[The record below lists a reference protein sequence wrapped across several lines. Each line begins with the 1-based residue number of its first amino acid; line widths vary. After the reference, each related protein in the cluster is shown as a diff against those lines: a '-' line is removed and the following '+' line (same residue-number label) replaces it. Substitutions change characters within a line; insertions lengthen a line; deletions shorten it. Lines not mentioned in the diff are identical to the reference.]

1 MGGLVSSRINMNI
14 KIVALAALSWLSL
27 TAKPFYQLES
37 ALTIKGDSLPNWD
50 YLTIDPTRPMLY
62 ITRREDGVLMYNT
75 ETKQVTGALENT
87 RGGNAVTIVPELD
100 RLYVTNTDGSLTI
113 FQLSGHKLLVRKSYG
128 ESADNAFYDPATKQL
143 LITEGD
149 QKKAVFVD
157 AVTFAQVGTLEYD
170 SEKLEGT
177 APDGKGFMYMALR
190 DRDKV
195 IKIDMRS
202 RQVVA
207 EWPTPGFTLPNGV
220 AFDAANNRVFVTCRG
235 DNPSVIVFDAATG
248 KIVASPAIGRN
259 NDVIAFDAETRQI
272 YTSNGL
278 DGTLVVIQQ
287 VDANTYKLVE
297 AATTRPWART
307 MAVDFKTKKVYLVT
321 AEGTVDPSKSWKSSI
336 APFYPNKYF
345 KDTFTLLT
353 YSRR

>member
-1 MGGLVSSRINMNI
+1 MRTS
-14 KIVALAALSWLSL
+14 IVPWVAALALHSVLNAQ
-27 TAKPFYQLES
+27 AQPFYQLES
-37 ALTIKGDSLPNWD
+37 ALVIKSPTAPNWD
-50 YLTIDPTRPMLY
+50 YLAIDPIRPCLY
-62 ITRREDGVLMYNT
+62 ISRREDGVLMYHT
-75 ETKQVTGALENT
+75 ETKLVTGVLENT
-87 RGGNAVTIVPELD
+87 KGGNAVTIVLELD

-113 FQLSGHKLLVRKSYG
+113 FRLSDLKLLARNSYG

-143 LITEGD
+143 LITQGD

-157 AVTFAQVGTLEYD
+157 ALTLAQLAALDYD

-177 APDGKGFMYMALR
+177 VADGQGFMYMALR

-207 EWPTPGFTLPNGV
+207 EWPTTGFKLPNGV
-220 AFDAANNRVFVTCRG
+220 AIDAANNRLFVTTRG
-235 DNPSVIVFDAATG
+235 DNPSVLVFNIATG

-259 NDVIAFDAETRQI
+259 NDVIVFDPETKKI

-278 DGTLVVIQQ
+278 DGTLVIIDQ
-287 VDANTYKLVE
+287 VDANTYKLAE

-321 AEGTVDPSKSWKSSI
+321 AEGTVDPAKSWKASI

-353 YSRR
+353 YSHK

>member
-1 MGGLVSSRINMNI
+1 MRSFCLRRTA
-14 KIVALAALSWLSL
+14 ALAAGALHFALL
-27 TAKPFYQLES
+27 APAEPFYQLES
-37 ALTIKGDSLPNWD
+37 ALVIPSPTAPNWD
-50 YLTIDPTRPMLY
+50 YLAVDPTRPVLY
-62 ITRREDGVLMYNT
+62 ITRREDGVLMYDT
-75 ETKQVTGALENT
+75 ETRRVTGILENT
-87 RGGNAVTIVPELD
+87 VGGNAVTIVTELD
-100 RLYVTNTDGSLTI
+100 RLYVTNTDGSLTV
-113 FQLSGHKLLVRKSYG
+113 FRLADLSFITRNSYG
-128 ESADNAFYDPATKQL
+128 HSADNAFYDPVTKQL

-149 QKKAVFVD
+149 EKKAVFVD
-157 AVTFAQVGTLEYD
+157 ARTLATVATLEYD

-195 IKIDMRS
+195 LKIDM
-202 RQVVA
+202 QQHKVVA
-207 EWPTPGFTLPNGV
+207 EWPTPGFKLPNGV
-220 AFDAANNRVFVTCRG
+220 AFDAANNRLFVSCRG
-235 DNPSVIVFDAATG
+235 DNPSLIVFDVATG

-259 NDVIAFDAETRQI
+259 NDVIVFDAEAKKI

-278 DGTLVVIQQ
+278 DGTLVILDQI
-287 VDANTYKLVE
+287 DANTYKLAE

-321 AEGTVDPSKSWKSSI
+321 AEGTVDPAKPWKAGI

-353 YSRR
+353 YSSK

>member
-1 MGGLVSSRINMNI
+1 MRSRFFHRIAALVAGALHL
-14 KIVALAALSWLSL
+14 ALAAQ
-27 TAKPFYQLES
+27 AAPFYQLES
-37 ALTIKGDSLPNWD
+37 ALVIKSPTAPNWD
-50 YLTIDPTRPMLY
+50 YLAVDPTRPVLY

-75 ETKQVTGALENT
+75 ETRQITGVLENT

-113 FQLSGHKLLVRKSYG
+113 FQLSDLRLLTRNSYG
-128 ESADNAFYDPATKQL
+128 ESADNAFYDPVTKQL

-149 QKKAVFVD
+149 EKKAVFVD
-157 AVTFAQVGTLEYD
+157 ARTYATVATLEYD

-177 APDGKGFMYMALR
+177 AADGKGFMYMALR

-195 IKIDMRS
+195 LKIDMH
-202 RQVVA
+202 QHKVVA
-207 EWPTPGFTLPNGV
+207 EWPTPGFKLPNGV
-220 AFDAANNRVFVTCRG
+220 AFDAANNRLFVTTRG
-235 DNPSVIVFDAATG
+235 DNPSVLVFDVATG

-259 NDVIAFDAETRQI
+259 NDVVVFDQEAKKI

-278 DGTLVVIQQ
+278 DGTLVILDQ
-287 VDANTYKLVE
+287 VDANTYKLAE

-321 AEGTVDPSKSWKSSI
+321 AEGTVDPSKGWKTGI

-353 YSRR
+353 YARQ

>member
-1 MGGLVSSRINMNI
+1 MRTSTVRW
-14 KIVALAALSWLSL
+14 VAALAALALHSILN
-27 TAKPFYQLES
+27 AQAQPFYQLES
-37 ALTIKGDSLPNWD
+37 ALVIKSPTAPNWD
-50 YLTIDPTRPMLY
+50 YLAIDPIRPVLY
-62 ITRREDGVLMYNT
+62 ISRREDGVLMYHT
-75 ETKQVTGALENT
+75 ENKLVTGVLENT
-87 RGGNAVTIVPELD
+87 KGGNAVTIVPELD

-113 FQLSGHKLLVRKSYG
+113 FRLSDLKLLARNSYG

-143 LITEGD
+143 LITQGD

-157 AVTFAQVGTLEYD
+157 ALTLAQVATLEYD

-177 APDGKGFMYMALR
+177 AADGQGFMYMALR

-207 EWPTPGFTLPNGV
+207 EWPTTGYKLPNGV
-220 AFDAANNRVFVTCRG
+220 AFDAAHNRLFVTTRG
-235 DNPSVIVFDAATG
+235 DNPSVLVFDAATG
-248 KIVASPAIGRN
+248 KIVASSAIGRN
-259 NDVIAFDAETRQI
+259 NDVIVFDPETKKI

-278 DGTLVVIQQ
+278 DGTLVIIDQ
-287 VDANTYKLVE
+287 VDANTYKLAE

-321 AEGTVDPSKSWKSSI
+321 AEGTVDPAKSWKASI

-353 YSRR
+353 YSHK

>member
-1 MGGLVSSRINMNI
+1 MKLRIA
-14 KIVALAALSWLSL
+14 ALAACTWLSL
-27 TAKPFYQLES
+27 PAQSFYQLES
-37 ALTIKGDSLPNWD
+37 ALTIKSDSLPNWD
-50 YLTIDPTRPMLY
+50 YLAIDPIRPNLY
-62 ITRREDGVLMYNT
+62 ISRREDGVLIYNT
-75 ETKQVTGALENT
+75 ETKQIIGVLENT
-87 RGGNAVTIVPELD
+87 KGGNAITIVPELD
-100 RLYVTNTDGSLTI
+100 RLYVTNLDGSLTI
-113 FQLSGHKLLVRKSYG
+113 FRHSDLKLLTRTSYG
-128 ESADNAFYDPATKQL
+128 ESADNAFYDPVTQQL
-143 LITEGD
+143 VLTEGD

-157 AVTFAQVGTLEYD
+157 ALTGQKAGELAYD

-177 APDGKGFMYMALR
+177 AADGQGHMYMALR

-202 RQVVA
+202 RLVVA
-207 EWPTPGFTLPNGV
+207 EWPTTGFKLPNGV
-220 AFDAANNRVFVTCRG
+220 AFDAANNRLFVTTRG
-235 DNPSVIVFDAATG
+235 ENPSVIVFDAATG

-259 NDVIAFDAETRQI
+259 NDVIVFDPDARKI

-278 DGTLVVIQQ
+278 DGTLVIIDQL
-287 VDANTYKLVE
+287 DGNTYKLAE

-321 AEGTVDPSKSWKSSI
+321 AEGTVDPAKSWKASI

>member
-1 MGGLVSSRINMNI
+1 MRTSTVRW
-14 KIVALAALSWLSL
+14 VAALAVLALHSVL
-27 TAKPFYQLES
+27 TAQAQPFYQLES
-37 ALTIKGDSLPNWD
+37 ALVIKSPTAPNWD
-50 YLTIDPTRPMLY
+50 YLAIDPIRPVLY
-62 ITRREDGVLMYNT
+62 ISRREDGVLIYNT
-75 ETKQVTGALENT
+75 ETKQVTGVLENT
-87 RGGNAVTIVPELD
+87 KGGNAVTIVPELD

-113 FQLSGHKLLVRKSYG
+113 FRLSDLKLLARNSYG

-157 AVTFAQVGTLEYD
+157 ALTLAQLATLEYD

-177 APDGKGFMYMALR
+177 AADGQGFMYMALR

-207 EWPTPGFTLPNGV
+207 EWPTTGFKLPNGV
-220 AFDAANNRVFVTCRG
+220 AFDAAHHRLFVTTRG
-235 DNPSVIVFDAATG
+235 DNPSVLVFDVTTG
-248 KIVASPAIGRN
+248 RIVASPAIGRN
-259 NDVIAFDAETRQI
+259 NDVIVFDPGTKKI

-278 DGTLVVIQQ
+278 DGTLVIIDQL
-287 VDANTYKLVE
+287 DANTYKLAE

-321 AEGTVDPSKSWKSSI
+321 AEGTVDPAKSWKASI

-353 YSRR
+353 YSRK

>member
-1 MGGLVSSRINMNI
+1 MKL
-14 KIVALAALSWLSL
+14 KLAALAALAVLGLS
-27 TAKPFYQLES
+27 AQAESFYRLES
-37 ALTIKGDSLPNWD
+37 ALTIKSDSLPNWD
-50 YLTIDPTRPMLY
+50 YLAVDPIRPVLY
-62 ITRREDGVLMYNT
+62 ISRREDGVLIYNT
-75 ETKQVTGALENT
+75 ETKQVTGVLENT
-87 RGGNAVTIVPELD
+87 KGGNAVTIVPELD
-100 RLYVTNTDGSLTI
+100 RVYVTNLDGSLTI
-113 FQLSGHKLLVRKSYG
+113 FQHSNLKLLARNSYG
-128 ESADNAFYDPATKQL
+128 ESADNAFYDPVTKQL
-143 LITEGD
+143 LLTEGD

-157 AVTFAQVGTLEYD
+157 AQSGKQTGVLEYD

-177 APDGKGFMYMALR
+177 AADGQGNMFMALR

-195 IKIDMRS
+195 LKIDMRT

-207 EWPTPGFTLPNGV
+207 EWPTPGFKLPNGV
-220 AFDAANNRVFVTCRG
+220 AFDAANNRVFVTTRG
-235 DNPSVIVFDAATG
+235 DNPSVLVFDAATG

-259 NDVIAFDAETRQI
+259 NDVIVFDAATRKI

-278 DGTLVVIQQ
+278 DGTLVIIDQ
-287 VDANTYKLVE
+287 VDANTYKLAE

-321 AEGTVDPSKSWKSSI
+321 AEGTVDPAKPWKASI

-353 YSRR
+353 YSRQ

>member
-1 MGGLVSSRINMNI
+1 MKL
-14 KIVALAALSWLSL
+14 KIAALAALTWLSL
-27 TAKPFYQLES
+27 PAEQFYQLES
-37 ALTIKGDSLPNWD
+37 ALTIKSGSLPNWD
-50 YLTIDPTRPMLY
+50 YLTIDPIRPILY

-75 ETKQVTGALENT
+75 ETRQVTGVLENT
-87 RGGNAVTIVPELD
+87 KGGNAVTIVPELD
-100 RLYVTNTDGSLTI
+100 RVYVTNLDGSLTI
-113 FQLSGHKLLVRKSYG
+113 FQHSTLKLLARNSYG
-128 ESADNAFYDPATKQL
+128 ESADNAFYDPATRQL
-143 LITEGD
+143 LLTEGD

-157 AVTFAQVGTLEYD
+157 AQSGKQTGVLEYD

-177 APDGKGFMYMALR
+177 AADGQGNMFMALR

-195 IKIDMRS
+195 LKIDMRT

-207 EWPTPGFTLPNGV
+207 EWLTPGFTQPNGV
-220 AFDAANNRVFVTCRG
+220 AFDAANNRVLVTTRG
-235 DNPSVIVFDAATG
+235 NNPSVLVFDAATG
-248 KIVASPAIGRN
+248 KIVASPGIGRN
-259 NDVIAFDAETRQI
+259 NDVIVFDSETRQI

-307 MAVDFKTKKVYLVT
+307 MALDPKTKKVYLVT
-321 AEGTVDPSKSWKSSI
+321 AEGTVDPAKAWKASI

-353 YSRR
+353 YSRK

>member
-1 MGGLVSSRINMNI
+1 MNLRFLQRVAFLATLTVLVVGSSP
-14 KIVALAALSWLSL
+14 AQS
-27 TAKPFYQLES
+27 FYQLES
-37 ALTIKGDSLPNWD
+37 ALTIKSDSLPNWD
-50 YLTIDPTRPMLY
+50 YLAVDPIRPILY

-75 ETKQVTGALENT
+75 ETKQITGVLENT
-87 RGGNAVTIVPELD
+87 KGGNAVTIVPELD
-100 RLYVTNTDGSLTI
+100 RVYVTNLDGSLTI
-113 FQLSGHKLLVRKSYG
+113 FQHSTLKLLARNSYG

-143 LITEGD
+143 LLTEGD

-157 AVTFAQVGTLEYD
+157 AQTYKQTGVLEYD

-177 APDGKGFMYMALR
+177 AADGQGNMFMALR

-195 IKIDMRS
+195 LKIDMRT
-202 RQVVA
+202 RKVVA
-207 EWPTPGFTLPNGV
+207 EWPTTGFKLPNGV
-220 AFDAANNRVFVTCRG
+220 VFDAATNRVFVTCRG

-248 KIVASPAIGRN
+248 QIVASPAIGRN
-259 NDVIAFDAETRQI
+259 NDVIVFDPEAKKI

-278 DGTLVVIQQ
+278 DGTLVIIDQ
-287 VDANTYKLVE
+287 VDADTYKLAE

-321 AEGTVDPSKSWKSSI
+321 AEGTVDPAKSWKASI

-353 YSRR
+353 YSRK

>member
-1 MGGLVSSRINMNI
+1 
-14 KIVALAALSWLSL
+14 LAALAGLASGAGRAES
-27 TAKPFYQLES
+27 FYQLES
-37 ALTIKGDSLPNWD
+37 ALTIRSDSLPNWD
-50 YLTIDPTRPMLY
+50 YLAVDPTRPVLY
-62 ITRREDGVLMYNT
+62 ITRREDGVLLYDT
-75 ETKQVTGALENT
+75 ETRQVTGVLENT
-87 RGGNAVTIVPELD
+87 KGGNAVTIVPELD

-113 FQLSGHKLLVRKSYG
+113 FQLSNLKFLTRNSYG
-128 ESADNAFYDPATKQL
+128 ESADNAFYDPVTKQL

-157 AVTFAQVGTLEYD
+157 ARTYATVATLEYD

-190 DRDKV
+190 DRDRV
-195 IKIDMRS
+195 LKIDMKS
-202 RQVVA
+202 HLVVA
-207 EWPTPGFTLPNGV
+207 EWPTPGFKLPNGV
-220 AFDAANNRVFVTCRG
+220 AFDAANNRLFVTCRG

-248 KIVASPAIGRN
+248 RIVASPAIGRN
-259 NDVIAFDAETRQI
+259 NDVIVFDPETRKI

-278 DGTLVVIQQ
+278 DGTLVIIDQ
-287 VDANTYKLVE
+287 VDANTYKLAE

-321 AEGTVDPSKSWKSSI
+321 AEGTVDPAKPWKTSI

-353 YSRR
+353 YSRK

>member
-1 MGGLVSSRINMNI
+1 MRSFLSRR
-14 KIVALAALSWLSL
+14 VAALAACALQFALV
-27 TAKPFYQLES
+27 AQADPFYRLES
-37 ALTIKGDSLPNWD
+37 ALVIKSPTVPNWD
-50 YLTIDPTRPMLY
+50 YLAVDPARPVLY

-75 ETKQVTGALENT
+75 ETKQVTGVLENT
-87 RGGNAVTIVPELD
+87 KGGNAVTIVPELD
-100 RLYVTNTDGSLTI
+100 RVYVTNLDGSLTI
-113 FQLSGHKLLVRKSYG
+113 FQHSTLKLLARNSYG

-143 LITEGD
+143 LLTEGD

-157 AVTFAQVGTLEYD
+157 ARTGKQTGVLEYD

-195 IKIDMRS
+195 LKIDMRT

-207 EWPTPGFTLPNGV
+207 EWPTPGFKLPNGV
-220 AFDAANNRVFVTCRG
+220 AFDAANNRVFVTTRG
-235 DNPSVIVFDAATG
+235 DNPSVLVFDAATG

-259 NDVIAFDAETRQI
+259 NDVIVFDQDAKKI

-278 DGTLVVIQQ
+278 DGTLVILDQ
-287 VDANTYKLVE
+287 VDANTYKLAE

-321 AEGTVDPSKSWKSSI
+321 AEGTVDPAKSWKASI

-353 YSRR
+353 YARQ

>member
-1 MGGLVSSRINMNI
+1 MNLRFLRRVAVLATLTGLVVGSSP
-14 KIVALAALSWLSL
+14 AQS
-27 TAKPFYQLES
+27 FYQLES
-37 ALTIKGDSLPNWD
+37 ALTIKGESLPNWD
-50 YLTIDPTRPMLY
+50 YLTIDPTRPVLY
-62 ITRREDGVLMYNT
+62 ITRREDGVLVYNT
-75 ETKQVTGALENT
+75 ETRRITGALENT
-87 RGGNAVTIVPELD
+87 AGGNAVTIVPELD
-100 RLYVTNTDGSLTI
+100 RLYVTNTDGSLSI
-113 FQLSGHKLLVRKSYG
+113 FQLSNLKFLTRNSYG
-128 ESADNAFYDPATKQL
+128 ESADNAFYDPVTKQL

-157 AVTFAQVGTLEYD
+157 ARTYATVATLEYD

-195 IKIDMRS
+195 LKIDMR
-202 RQVVA
+202 QHKVVA
-207 EWPTPGFTLPNGV
+207 EWPTPGFKLPNGV
-220 AFDAANNRVFVTCRG
+220 AFDAANNRLFVTTRG
-235 DNPSVIVFDAATG
+235 DNPSVLVFDVATG

-259 NDVIAFDAETRQI
+259 NDVIVFDAEARKI

-278 DGTLVVIQQ
+278 DGTLVILDQ
-287 VDANTYKLVE
+287 VDASTYKLAE

-321 AEGTVDPSKSWKSSI
+321 AEGTVDPAKPWKTGI

>member
-1 MGGLVSSRINMNI
+1 MCSLPLRRLA
-14 KIVALAALSWLSL
+14 ALAACALHFTL
-27 TAKPFYQLES
+27 TGQAEPFYRLES
-37 ALTIKGDSLPNWD
+37 ALVIKSPTAPNWD
-50 YLTIDPTRPMLY
+50 YLAVDPTRPVLY
-62 ITRREDGVLMYNT
+62 ITRREDGVLMYDT
-75 ETKQVTGALENT
+75 ETRQVTGVLENT
-87 RGGNAVTIVPELD
+87 KGGNAVTIVPELD
-100 RLYVTNTDGSLTI
+100 RLYVTNLDGSLTI
-113 FQLSGHKLLVRKSYG
+113 FQLSDLRLLARNSYG
-128 ESADNAFYDPATKQL
+128 ESADNAFYDPATRQL

-157 AVTFAQVGTLEYD
+157 AQTGRQTGVLEYD

-177 APDGKGFMYMALR
+177 AADGKGFMYMALR

-195 IKIDMRS
+195 LKIDMRT
-202 RQVVA
+202 RQVAA
-207 EWPTPGFTLPNGV
+207 EWPTPGFKLPNGV
-220 AFDAANNRVFVTCRG
+220 AFDAANNRVFVTTRG
-235 DNPSVIVFDAATG
+235 DNPSVLVFDAATG

-259 NDVIAFDAETRQI
+259 NDVIVFDAEAKKI

-278 DGTLVVIQQ
+278 DGTLVILDQ
-287 VDANTYKLVE
+287 VDANTYKLAE

-321 AEGTVDPSKSWKSSI
+321 AEGTVDVSKPWKASI

-353 YSRR
+353 YSRQ